1 MEGNTEGNLHS
12 CEVGKDFLDE
22 TQSVLTIKEKKPDKL
37 LLSKLKM
44 CDIENIIKKIKS
56 KLQCRTDPYICLVT
70 SMQNVHTNFST

>member
-1 MEGNTEGNLHS
+1 MEGNKEGNLHN

-44 CDIENIIKKIKS
+44 CDIENIIKKIK
-56 KLQCRTDPYICLVT
+56 KQVT
-70 SMQNVHTNFST
+70 VQNRPLYQPSD

>member
-1 MEGNTEGNLHS
+1 MEGNKEGNLHN

-44 CDIENIIKKIKS
+44 CDIENIIKKIKR
-56 KLQCRTDPYICLVT
+56 QVT
-70 SMQNVHTNFST
+70 VQNRPLYLPSD